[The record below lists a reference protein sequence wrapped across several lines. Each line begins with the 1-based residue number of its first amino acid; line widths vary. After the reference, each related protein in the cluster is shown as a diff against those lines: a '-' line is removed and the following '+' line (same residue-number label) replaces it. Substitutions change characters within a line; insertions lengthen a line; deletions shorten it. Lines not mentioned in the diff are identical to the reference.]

1 MFEVYSRKRPR
12 RRGAAAEGPSARK
25 WTCGRGGGA
34 AQGGGRRGAESG
46 HTYSFWSSAVA
57 AATMDGRDEGFDRR
71 FLLGSS
77 GWFSTEVSSANKLN
91 MLTVPVPTT

>member
-1 MFEVYSRKRPR
+1 
-12 RRGAAAEGPSARK
+12 
-25 WTCGRGGGA
+25 
-34 AQGGGRRGAESG
+34 
-46 HTYSFWSSAVA
+46 
-57 AATMDGRDEGFDRR
+57 MDGRDEGFDRR